1 MALHKAAMVAL
12 AVVGLTLPAAGIA
25 HAAEEASKAD
35 IAGLLRHL
43 FNLAILF
50 GFLGWAL
57 RKPLSDFLQRRQ
69 LEVKEALDESW
80 HAKAT
85 AEERYTEIEARISNF
100 EGELENLMSDVRSD
114 AATERKAIEARA
126 ELAASQLDAA
136 SERSVAEELRRA
148 RRELRDEAI
157 GLAVGLAS
165 DLLGNSVG
173 SDDQERLTQ
182 DYLGTVGEAAG
193 R

>member
-1 MALHKAAMVAL
+1 MALHNVAL
-12 AVVGLTLPAAGIA
+12 VAVMVLALSLQGVGIA
-25 HAAEEASKAD
+25 QASEEASEAD
-35 IAGLLRHL
+35 VFGLLRHL
-43 FNLAILF
+43 LNLGILL

-80 HAKAT
+80 QAKAH
-85 AEERYTEIEARISNF
+85 AEERYAEIEARISNF
-100 EGELENLMSDVRSD
+100 EGELETLMSDVRAD

-136 SERSVAEELRRA
+136 SERSVAEESRRA

-157 GLAVGLAS
+157 GLAVGLAG

-173 SDDQERLTQ
+173 RDDHERLTR
-182 DYLGTVGEAAG
+182 DYLGKVGETAG

>member
-1 MALHKAAMVAL
+1 MALHNLAMVAL
-12 AVVGLTLPAAGIA
+12 LVAALTLQGAGVA
-25 HAAEEASKAD
+25 HAAEEASQAD
-35 IAGLLRHL
+35 VFGLLRHL
-43 FNLAILF
+43 LNLSILF

-80 HAKAT
+80 QAKAH
-85 AEERYTEIEARISNF
+85 AEERYAEIEARISNF

-126 ELAASQLDAA
+126 ELAAAQLDAA
-136 SERSVAEELRRA
+136 SQRSVTEELRRA

-157 GLAVGLAS
+157 GVAVGLAG
-165 DLLGNSVG
+165 DLLSNSVS
-173 SDDQERLTQ
+173 SDDQKRLTR
-182 DYLGTVGEAAG
+182 DYLGKVGETAG